1 VYGQR
6 VDEIC
11 LPESEIRGTALAVRY
26 GKDGYHLL
34 EAAGAPGAPAWL
46 PELPAVETLRA
57 VWIQQ

>member
-1 VYGQR
+1 MYGQR